1 MACPHNAETVGHIA
15 ARPTVASENP
25 RNWRRSTPRWHAG
38 ERLWT
43 SGRGPAFH
51 AGLSNG
57 NPSAKA
63 LMRRDVNPLLQNLLQ
78 TRLQQIAGRFG
89 AVSPQLGAAMEH
101 AAMSPGKRF
110 RGMLLLLAADA
121 SGGVSDAL
129 VDAAAAIEMVHAASL
144 IFDDMPCMDDAA
156 LRRGQPATHV
166 AHGESRALL
175 AGIALITEA
184 MSVLAAA
191 RGASAQVRAS
201 LIGILAE
208 ALGPQGLCAGQDLD
222 LHSDKDRPGVELEQ
236 DLKTGVLFVA
246 GLEMLA
252 VIEGYDEEERAQVVA
267 FGRQLGRVFQ
277 SYDDLLDVIGTP
289 ESVGKTTG
297 RDRQAPGPERGLLA
311 VGDMHHVSRHYEASR
326 AQLDAMLNHRRL
338 RAPEIAA
345 LLERVLPYAVRDSA

>member
-1 MACPHNAETVGHIA
+1 
-15 ARPTVASENP
+15 
-25 RNWRRSTPRWHAG
+25 
-38 ERLWT
+38 
-43 SGRGPAFH
+43 
-51 AGLSNG
+51 
-57 NPSAKA
+57 
-63 LMRRDVNPLLQNLLQ
+63 MRRDVNPLLQNLIH
-78 TRLQQIAGRFG
+78 TRLQQIAERFG
-89 AVSPQLGAAMEH
+89 TVSTPLGTAMQH
-101 AAMSPGKRF
+101 AALSPGKRF

-121 SGGVSDAL
+121 SGNVSDAL
-129 VDAAAAIEMVHAASL
+129 VDAAAAVEMVHAASL
-144 IFDDMPCMDDAA
+144 IFDDMPCMDNAT

-191 RGASAQVRAS
+191 RGASAPVRAT
-201 LIGILAE
+201 LVRILSD
-208 ALGPQGLCAGQDLD
+208 ALGPAGLCAGQDLD
-222 LHSDKDRPGVELEQ
+222 LHGDKDRPGIELEQ

-252 VIEGYDEEERAQVVA
+252 VIQDFDEEERAQVVA

-289 ESVGKTTG
+289 DAIGKSTG
-297 RDRQAPGPERGLLA
+297 RDRPANGPARGLLA
-311 VGDMHHVSRHYEASR
+311 VGDMQHVSRHYEASR

-345 LLERVLPYAVRDSA
+345 LLERVLPYAVRNSA